1 MSTDT
6 MMANYGEDIMQQQVF
21 TKIGYLKVRV
31 THSIFSYQLKEIYDI
46 LPIPVM

>member
-6 MMANYGEDIMQQQVF
+6 MMANYGEDMMQQQVF

-31 THSIFSYQLKEIYDI
+31 TFSLLNVKVYRVKLSII
-46 LPIPVM
+46 